1 MPAIA
6 IHNTSSSCVPET
18 FRKGHRKSDE
28 KNPLWKC
35 FIKER
40 NHQTNSA
47 VPPLLQ
53 LIFTMGKKIKHNQK
67 DRAKERER
75 ERENVLMSLIYQN
88 LLFFFF
94 SSWYFIPRGLQ
105 IVCLIFLPDKAMF
118 QVGFALCNILLLC
131 LLHLL
136 FLTHTSQQV
145 STYLC

>member
-75 ERENVLMSLIYQN
+75 ECLNVFNLPKPAIF
-88 LLFFFF
+88 LLFFLVFYSQGF
-94 SSWYFIPRGLQ
+94 TNCVFNIP
-105 IVCLIFLPDKAMF
+105 
-118 QVGFALCNILLLC
+118 
-131 LLHLL
+131 
-136 FLTHTSQQV
+136 T
-145 STYLC
+145 